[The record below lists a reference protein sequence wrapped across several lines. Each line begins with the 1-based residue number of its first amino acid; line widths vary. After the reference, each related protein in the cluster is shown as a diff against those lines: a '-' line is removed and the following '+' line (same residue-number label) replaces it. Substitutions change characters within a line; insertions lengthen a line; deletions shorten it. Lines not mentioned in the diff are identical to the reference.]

1 MSVEYILFVL
11 RVVFIFALY
20 FFIIMVVRVLSREL
34 TTPVDPGAQASS
46 PVRPQAR
53 GAVTPGVAYLVV
65 VDGAESGILRG
76 TTLDVRS
83 GNVVGRAGGADIPIA
98 DAYTSSEHAR
108 FRQVGDRWMLDDQES
123 MNGSYVNGQRVR
135 GSQTLADGDTVQ
147 LGRVVLQF
155 VLRPPM

>member
-1 MSVEYILFVL
+1 MSVEYVLFVL

-34 TTPVDPGAQASS
+34 STPVDPGTQASS
-46 PVRPQAR
+46 PTRPQAR

-76 TTLDVRS
+76 VMLDVRS
-83 GNVVGRAGGADIPIA
+83 GNVVGRSGVDIPLA
-98 DAYTSSEHAR
+98 DAYTSTEHAR
-108 FRQVGDRWMLDDQES
+108 FRQVGDRWMLDDLES

-147 LGRVVLQF
+147 LGRIVLQF
-155 VLRPPM
+155 VLRPPV